1 MAEITK
7 LKIKHNADG
16 SYTVTVDDK
25 DYECADTDAMLH
37 FLEDIGM
44 R

>member
-1 MAEITK
+1 MTE
-7 LKIKHNADG
+7 LKIEHNADG
-16 SYTVTVDDK
+16 SYTVTVDGK

>member
-1 MAEITK
+1 MTE
-7 LKIKHNADG
+7 LKIEHNADG
-16 SYTVTVDDK
+16 SYTVTVDGK
-25 DYECADTDAMLH
+25 DYECEDTYAMLH